1 MRGYNEKIFY
11 AESHGGSEKLNQL
24 EFHSS
29 RKNTLIKKEVWSLN
43 GSLLVAIEVDGESIE
58 KDTDEEVKQSLFI
71 INDQQKIFLV

>member
-1 MRGYNEKIFY
+1 MVRGYNEKIFY
-11 AESHGGSEKLNQL
+11 AESHGASEKLNQL

-71 INDQQKIFLV
+71 INDQ